1 MVTYKHFG
9 VMIDCSRNAVPKV
22 STVKKMIDA
31 LQKMG
36 YNTLEL
42 YTEDTY
48 EVEGEPYFGYLRGR
62 YSGKEIKEIDEYAS
76 ANGIELIPC
85 IQTLAHFTN
94 PVKLPRFKNITDVN
108 DILLVDEEKTYEFIE
123 RIFSSLAENFTS
135 RNVHIGMDEAH
146 MVGLGKYLDKHGT
159 SDRFELL
166 NRHLSRVVDIAK
178 KYGFTPHMWSD
189 MFFRL
194 AAHGEYHVHGVTV
207 PKEVREKI
215 PASVQLVYWDY
226 YHTNKE
232 HYDGMI
238 ASHNTFR
245 HELWFAGG
253 AWTWKGFAPR
263 TRYTYKSM
271 KPAMQSVREN
281 GIENILIT
289 MWGDNGGECPPFALL
304 QTLYAIRRYADGE
317 YDENKIAK
325 DFEKLFG
332 VSKADFDL
340 LELPDTVPE
349 TDDETMTMPSKLL
362 LYSDPFMGMFDCA
375 VSTLPQIPYADYAKR
390 LASAKKRAGEYAY
403 LFDTTEKLCLLM
415 EKKAYLGVRTRE
427 AYNKR
432 DKTALEKVRKDYV
445 ETQKRLQVF
454 CTAFEKQWHKVNKPQ
469 GYEVHCARLG
479 GVKMRLEYCERRL
492 RNYLDGNC
500 DKIEE
505 LEENVLPFDPVC
517 PNSLDPFL
525 TVDCYRKMVSAS
537 EI

>member
-1 MVTYKHFG
+1 MTTYQHFG

-22 STVKKMIDA
+22 SAVKKMIDA

-62 YSGKEIKEIDEYAS
+62 YSGKEIKEIDAYAR
-76 ANGIELIPC
+76 AHGIELIPC

-94 PVKLPRFKNITDVN
+94 PVKLPRFQEITDVN
-108 DILLVDEEKTYEFIE
+108 DILLSDEEKTYELIE
-123 RIFSSLAENFTS
+123 RIFSSLAKNFSS

-146 MVGLGKYLDKHGT
+146 MVGLGKYLDKHGAC
-159 SDRFELL
+159 DRFDIL

-194 AAHGEYHVHGVTV
+194 AAHGEYHAHGITV
-207 PKEVREKI
+207 PQEVREKI
-215 PASVQLVYWDY
+215 PDAVQLVYWDY
-226 YHTNKE
+226 YHSDKV

-238 ASHNTFR
+238 TAHNTFG

-271 KPAMQSVREN
+271 KAAMQSVREKGVQN
-281 GIENILIT
+281 VLIT
-289 MWGDNGGECPPFALL
+289 MWGDDGGECPPFALL
-304 QTLYAIRRYADGE
+304 QALYAIRRYADGA
-317 YDENKIAK
+317 YDDNVIAEE
-325 DFEKLFG
+325 FNGLFG
-332 VSKADFDL
+332 IMKDDFDL

-375 VSTLPQIPYADYAKR
+375 VSALPHIPYTDYAAK
-390 LASAKKRAGEYAY
+390 LAQAKKRAEEYGY
-403 LFDTTEKLCLLM
+403 LFETAEKLCLLM

-427 AYNKR
+427 AYRKNDR
-432 DKTALEKVRKDYV
+432 AALERVWKDYE
-445 ETQKRLQVF
+445 ETQTRLKDF
-454 CTAFEKQWHKVNKPQ
+454 CTAFEKQWHTVNKPQ

-479 GVKMRLEYCERRL
+479 GVKMRLEYCARRL
-492 RNYLDGNC
+492 ERYLNGTC

-505 LEENVLPFDPVC
+505 LEEDILPFDRNC
-517 PNSLDPFL
+517 PNSLDPIS
-525 TVDCYRKMVSAS
+525 TMNNYRKIVSAS